1 MPVYEYVCNC
11 CARTFSV
18 LKLRISDEETTCPE
32 CGSKDVLKQ
41 FSTFSCGVTPGSL
54 FSSGGG

>member
-1 MPVYEYVCNC
+1 MPVYEYVCNS

-18 LKLRISDEETTCPE
+18 LKLRISDDEATCPE
-32 CGSKDVLKQ
+32 CGSKNVLKK

-54 FSSGGG
+54 LSSGGG